1 MRDFIILTDS
11 TSDLCKELRDKHNID
26 YVAMN
31 ITYDEKEFKASL
43 DWEEYSAKELYD
55 LMRNGKRVKTTQVPY
70 NTYLEKFL
78 ECGKE
83 GKDVL
88 YISCSS
94 ALSGTV
100 NVARTVKD
108 EVLETY
114 PDMKISIVDSLI
126 SSLGQGYLVI
136 KASELKEEGK
146 TIDEVTS
153 YLEDN
158 KLKTQQ
164 VATVASLEYLRR
176 AGRVKATKAFFGNL
190 FGVKPIIMSDA
201 KGQNYAFKKVKG
213 RRASLLYL
221 VEYLKENIV
230 NPENQTIYIS
240 HADTLEDATFVKE
253 HILKEVNCK
262 EVFIDYICPIVGSS
276 VGPGT
281 IIVFYQGETVTIVGE
296 E

>member
-55 LMRNGKRVKTTQVPY
+55 LMRNGKRVRTTQVPY
-70 NTYLEKFL
+70 NTYFDKFM

-136 KASELKEEGK
+136 KATELKVEGK

-164 VATVASLEYLRR
+164 VATVGSLEYLRR

>member
-55 LMRNGKRVKTTQVPY
+55 LMRNGKRVRTTQVPY
-70 NTYLEKFL
+70 NTYFDKFM

-83 GKDVL
+83 GKDVI

-100 NVARTVKD
+100 NIARTVRD

-114 PDMKISIVDSLI
+114 KDMKICIVDSLI

-136 KASELKEEGK
+136 KASELKKEGK
-146 TIDEVTS
+146 SIDEITT
-153 YLEDN
+153 YLEEN
-158 KLKTQQ
+158 KLKTHQ

-230 NPENQTIYIS
+230 NPEEQTIYIS

-281 IIVFYQGETVTIVGE
+281 IIVFYQGETVTIIGE

>member
-1 MRDFIILTDS
+1 MYWQGWKNNS
-11 TSDLCKELRDKHNID
+11 TSDLCKDLRQLHDID

-31 ITYDEKEFKASL
+31 ITYDDKEFKASL

-55 LMRNGKRVKTTQVPY
+55 LMRNGKRVRTTQVPY
-70 NTYLEKFL
+70 NTYFDKFM

-100 NVARTVKD
+100 NIARTVRD

-114 PDMKISIVDSLI
+114 KDMKICIVDSLI

-136 KASELKEEGK
+136 KASELKKEGK
-146 TIDEVTS
+146 SIDEITA
-153 YLEDN
+153 YLEEN

-221 VEYLKENIV
+221 VDYLKENIV
-230 NPENQTIYIS
+230 NPEEQTIYIS

-281 IIVFYQGETVTIVGE
+281 IIVFYQGETVTIIGE

>member
-11 TSDLCKELRDKHNID
+11 TSDLCKELRDQYNID

-55 LMRNGKRVKTTQVPY
+55 LMRNGKRIRTTQVPY
-70 NTYLEKFL
+70 NVYLDKFV
-78 ECGKE
+78 EYAKQDI
-83 GKDVL
+83 DVL

-94 ALSGTV
+94 ALSGSV
-100 NVARTVKD
+100 NIARTVRD
-108 EVLETY
+108 EVLESY
-114 PDMKISIVDSLI
+114 PNVKINIVDSLI
-126 SSLGQGYLVI
+126 SSLGQASLTI
-136 KASELKEEGK
+136 KAASLKQEGK
-146 TIDEVTS
+146 SIDEVTH
-153 YLEDN
+153 YLEEN

-164 VATVASLEYLRR
+164 VATVGSLEYLRR

-201 KGQNYAFKKVKG
+201 IGQNYAFKKVKG

-221 VEYLKENIV
+221 VEYLKENIID
-230 NPENQTIYIS
+230 PEEQVIYIS
-240 HADTLEDATFVKE
+240 HADTFEDAMFVKE
-253 HILKEVNCK
+253 HIEKEVKCK
-262 EVFIDYICPIVGSS
+262 KVFIDYIGPIVGSS

-281 IIVFYQGETVTIVGE
+281 IIVFYQGEKVTIVGE

>member
-70 NTYLEKFL
+70 NTYLDKFM

-114 PDMKISIVDSLI
+114 PDMKICIVDSLI

-221 VEYLKENIV
+221 VEYLK
-230 NPENQTIYIS
+230 
-240 HADTLEDATFVKE
+240 
-253 HILKEVNCK
+253 
-262 EVFIDYICPIVGSS
+262 
-276 VGPGT
+276 
-281 IIVFYQGETVTIVGE
+281 
-296 E
+296 

>member
-11 TSDLCKELRDKHNID
+11 TSDLCKDLRQLHDID

-31 ITYDEKEFKASL
+31 ITYDDKEFKASL

-55 LMRNGKRVKTTQVPY
+55 LMRNGKRVRTTQVPY
-70 NTYLEKFL
+70 NTYFDKFM

-100 NVARTVKD
+100 NIARTVRD

-114 PDMKISIVDSLI
+114 KDMKICIVDSLI

-136 KASELKEEGK
+136 KASELKKEGK
-146 TIDEVTS
+146 SIDEITA
-153 YLEDN
+153 YLEEN

-230 NPENQTIYIS
+230 NPEEQTIYIS

-281 IIVFYQGETVTIVGE
+281 IIVFYQGETVTIIGE